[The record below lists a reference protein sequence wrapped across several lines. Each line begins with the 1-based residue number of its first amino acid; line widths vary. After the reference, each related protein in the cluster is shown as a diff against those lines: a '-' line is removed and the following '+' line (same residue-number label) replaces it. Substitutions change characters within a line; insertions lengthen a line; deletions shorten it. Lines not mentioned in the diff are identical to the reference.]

1 MDRLLAYHVRISALW
16 ILGIVAVVAYANLAA
31 NEAAEDVG
39 NLSLVNDEDLANTV
53 LIMMLFAFL
62 ATFLPARLNRLT
74 NIVASLIFTV
84 LLSIVLI
91 DGLSVHFEG
100 PYNRTMAAAVVSMA
114 AVAWFAFRLPTAEA

>member
-31 NEAAEDVG
+31 NEAAEDVA